1 MSSRQAIDVTIAICA
16 DLAAP
21 GGLVAQSPA
30 AKSKLAV
37 ALSVKKINFGKVP
50 AGTRSSPQIV
60 TLTNKSKVE
69 MSAPAVV
76 VSGAG
81 FSLDSNGC
89 TCAILPAA
97 SCLVGVSFTPP
108 KIGKFKNGLLKFSD
122 AAAKSPQKVKLIG
135 VGASRPSPTA
145 TPMQTPT
152 TTAST
157 TPTASPSATATST
170 GGSTSTSTVT
180 ATASTA
186 TSTATS
192 TVIAT
197 STFSATATT
206 TASHTATSTASST
219 QTAKGSPT
227 PTRTQTATTTPTVK
241 ATASGTG
248 SQSITPTATLT
259 STAGASATA
268 TPTLTPTASPT
279 ATSTASAAL
288 TVTPTPTATSTAVFN
303 IAFVSSTTSNGD
315 LGGQAGA
322 DAECAILAA
331 AANLP
336 NATYK
341 AWLSTST
348 TNAAAKLGTARG
360 FVRPDGQP
368 FADQVS
374 DIAAGNILNPLIL
387 DESGNNLAHQIVW
400 TGTADAGIASA
411 FACGDWL
418 IGTGVS
424 FGELGKS
431 TGGAGAWSDDAGETS
446 CNAFAHLYCFGTSQV
461 NALTVTPTPGRIA
474 FVSKGS
480 FATSQAVSGA
490 DSLCQNEASAA
501 GLANPTTFLA
511 LLSTSTAPA
520 ASRFDVSAMSA
531 PYVRPDGIE
540 IADAPTIAAGSTLDS
555 GIWQHA
561 DGSYVT
567 EFAAA
572 TWTGSAAPNVVG
584 TLPATCQDWMTTNGA
599 DTGSEGVSNV
609 TDTWWNS
616 SMSTSCAEPLSVYCL
631 AQ

>member
-1 MSSRQAIDVTIAICA
+1 MFSRQAIVVAIAICA

-37 ALSVKKINFGKVP
+37 ALSIKKINFGKVP

-69 MSAPAVV
+69 LSAPAVI

-89 TCAILPAA
+89 TGAILPAA
-97 SCLVGVSFTPP
+97 SCPVGVTFTPP
-108 KIGKFKNGLLKFSD
+108 KIGKFRNGLLKFRD
-122 AAAKSPQKVKLIG
+122 AAEKSPQKVKLIG
-135 VGASRPSPTA
+135 VGAIRPSPTA

-152 TTAST
+152 TTASA
-157 TPTASPSATATST
+157 TPVATATST
-170 GGSTSTSTVT
+170 GGSTATATATASTST
-180 ATASTA
+180 STA
-186 TSTATS
+186 TSTAT
-192 TVIAT
+192 TT
-197 STFSATATT
+197 STLSATATM

-219 QTAKGSPT
+219 QTAKGSPS
-227 PTRTQTATTTPTVK
+227 PSRMQTATTTPTVT

-248 SQSITPTATLT
+248 SATITPTATLT
-259 STAGASATA
+259 STVGASATA
-268 TPTLTPTASPT
+268 TATLTPTASATSSASAT
-279 ATSTASAAL
+279 ATATLS
-288 TVTPTPTATSTAVFN
+288 VTPTPTATSTAVFN
-303 IAFVSSTTSNGD
+303 MAFVTSTTANGD
-315 LGGQAGA
+315 VGGQAGA
-322 DAECAILAA
+322 DAECASLAA

-336 NATYK
+336 SGTYK

-348 TNAAAKLGTARG
+348 LNAAAKLGTARG

-400 TGTADAGIASA
+400 TGTTDAGIASA

-418 IGTGVS
+418 VGTGVS
-424 FGELGKS
+424 FGELGES
-431 TGGAGAWSDDAGETS
+431 TGGAGAWSDDASENS
-446 CNAFAHLYCFGTSQV
+446 CNALAHLYCFGTSQV
-461 NALTVTPTPGRIA
+461 SALTVTPAPGRIA

-480 FATSQAVSGA
+480 FATSQGVAGA
-490 DSLCQNEASAA
+490 DTLCQNEASAA

-511 LLSTSTAPA
+511 LLSTSTVPA
-520 ASRFDVSAMSA
+520 ASRFDMSATSA

-609 TDTWWNS
+609 TDVWWNS
-616 SMSTSCAEPLSVYCL
+616 GMSTSCAEPLSVYCL

>member
-1 MSSRQAIDVTIAICA
+1 MFSRQAIVVAIAICA

-37 ALSVKKINFGKVP
+37 ALSIKKINFGKVG
-50 AGTRSSPQIV
+50 AGTRSNPQIV

-76 VSGAG
+76 VSGTG

-89 TCAILPAA
+89 TGAILPAA
-97 SCLVGVSFTPP
+97 SCPVGVTFTPP

-135 VGASRPSPTA
+135 VGATGPSPTA

-152 TTAST
+152 TIASA
-157 TPTASPSATATST
+157 TPTSSPTATATST
-170 GGSTSTSTVT
+170 GSTSTST
-180 ATASTA
+180 ATASIATSTA
-186 TSTATS
+186 TSTATTTS
-192 TVIAT
+192 TLSATPTMTASHTAT
-197 STFSATATT
+197 STSTLSATATT

-227 PTRTQTATTTPTVK
+227 PTRSQTATTTPTTTL
-241 ATASGTG
+241 TASP
-248 SQSITPTATLT
+248 TPTAT
-259 STAGASATA
+259 A
-268 TPTLTPTASPT
+268 TLTVTPT
-279 ATSTASAAL
+279 ATS

-303 IAFVSSTTSNGD
+303 VAFVTSTTSNGD

-322 DAECAILAA
+322 DAECASLAA
-331 AANLP
+331 AASLP
-336 NATYK
+336 SATYK

-348 TNAAAKLGTARG
+348 LNAAAKFGTARG

-387 DESGNNLAHQIVW
+387 DESGNNLGAQIVW
-400 TGTADAGIASA
+400 TGTTDAGIASA

-418 IGTGVS
+418 IGTGES
-424 FGELGKS
+424 FGELGES
-431 TGGAGAWSDDAGETS
+431 TGGAGAWSDDASETS
-446 CNAFAHLYCFGTSQV
+446 CNALAHLYCFGTSRV
-461 NALTVTPTPGRIA
+461 SALTVTPAAGRIA

-480 FATSQAVSGA
+480 FATSGGVAGA
-490 DSLCQNEASAA
+490 DTLCQNEASAA

-520 ASRFDVSAMSA
+520 ASRFDMSATSA

-561 DGSYVT
+561 DGSYIT

-572 TWTGSAAPNVVG
+572 TWTGSAAPNDTG
-584 TLPATCQDWMTTNGA
+584 ALPATCQDWMTTNGA
-599 DTGSEGVSNV
+599 DTGSEGISNV
-609 TDTWWNS
+609 TDVWWNS
-616 SMSTSCAEPLSVYCL
+616 GMSTSCLEPLSIYCL

>member
-1 MSSRQAIDVTIAICA
+1 MFSRQAIAVAIAICA

-37 ALSVKKINFGKVP
+37 ALSIKKINFGKVP

-69 MSAPAVV
+69 LSAPAVI
-76 VSGAG
+76 VSGTG
-81 FSLDSNGC
+81 FSIDSNGC
-89 TCAILPAA
+89 IGTILPAA
-97 SCLVGVSFTPP
+97 SCPVGVTFTPP

-135 VGASRPSPTA
+135 VGAIRPSPTA

-152 TTAST
+152 TTASA
-157 TPTASPSATATST
+157 TPVATATST
-170 GGSTSTSTVT
+170 GGSTATATATASTST
-180 ATASTA
+180 STA
-186 TSTATS
+186 TSTAT
-192 TVIAT
+192 TT
-197 STFSATATT
+197 STLSATATM
-206 TASHTATSTASST
+206 TASHTATSTPSST
-219 QTAKGSPT
+219 QTAKESPT
-227 PTRTQTATTTPTVK
+227 PTRTQTATTT
-241 ATASGTG
+241 ATASGTA
-248 SQSITPTATLT
+248 SQSITPTATPT
-259 STAGASATA
+259 STTAASSTA
-268 TPTLTPTASPT
+268 SPTLTPTASATLSATP
-279 ATSTASAAL
+279 TSTATATL
-288 TVTPTPTATSTAVFN
+288 TITPTPTATSTAVFN

-322 DAECAILAA
+322 DAECASLAA

-336 NATYK
+336 SATYK

-348 TNAAAKLGTARG
+348 LNAAAKLGTARG

-374 DIAAGNILNPLIL
+374 DITAGNILNTLIL
-387 DESGNNLAHQIVW
+387 DESGNNLAHEIVW
-400 TGTADAGIASA
+400 TGTTDAGTASP

-424 FGELGKS
+424 FGELGES

-461 NALTVTPTPGRIA
+461 SALTVTPTPGRIA

-480 FATSQAVSGA
+480 FATSQGVVGA
-490 DSLCQNEASAA
+490 DTLCQNEASAA
-501 GLANPTTFLA
+501 DLANPTTFLA
-511 LLSTSTAPA
+511 LLSTSTTAA
-520 ASRFDVSAMSA
+520 ASRFDMSAPSA

-540 IADAPTIAAGSTLDS
+540 IADAPTIAAGSTLES

-584 TLPATCQDWMTTNGA
+584 TLSVTCQDWMTTNGA

-609 TDTWWNS
+609 TDVWWKS
-616 SMSTSCAEPLSVYCL
+616 GMSTSCLEPLSVYCL